1 MFCPQCG
8 QQQVSGIVRF
18 CSRCG
23 FPMDGV
29 MQLLGTGGML
39 PVYRS
44 PDEPVG
50 ISPRRKGVK
59 QGGILLL
66 SGILIVPILGLFAS
80 FSNAAFPQLLAALA
94 AIICFIGGPL
104 RMLYAALFEEGAP
117 RPMPMSMYGPP
128 PLGMPHQQQQFGP
141 PRQNA
146 ALPPPPPLR
155 APANWRGRPNT
166 AELENRPSV
175 TENTTRLL
183 DKEDRT
189 DR

>member
-8 QQQVSGIVRF
+8 QQQVTGHIRF

-29 MQLLGTGGML
+29 IHLLGSGGLL
-39 PVYRS
+39 PAYRD
-44 PDEPVG
+44 PDEPIP
-50 ISPRRKGVK
+50 ISARRKGVK
-59 QGGILLL
+59 QGGMLLL
-66 SGILIVPILGLFAS
+66 SGAVVVPILAMFAS
-80 FSNAAFPQLLAALA
+80 FTNATFLEILAALA

-104 RMLYAALFEEGAP
+104 RMLFAALFEEGAP
-117 RPMPMSMYGPP
+117 RPFRPYGPP
-128 PLGMPHQQQQFGP
+128 PPMHAPQQF
-141 PRQNA
+141 A
-146 ALPPPPPLR
+146 PPPPRPVLTPP
-155 APANWRGRPNT
+155 PARPQGGWRRPNT
-166 AELENRPSV
+166 AELVNQPSV

>member
-8 QQQVSGIVRF
+8 QQQVTGVIRF

-23 FPMDGV
+23 FPLDGV
-29 MQLLGTGGML
+29 IHLLSNGGML

-44 PDEPVG
+44 PDEPVQ

-59 QGGILLL
+59 QGGLLLL
-66 SGILIVPILGLFAS
+66 SGAVLVPILGIFAS
-80 FSNAAFPQLLAALA
+80 YMNTSPFLEILLGLA
-94 AIICFIGGPL
+94 AIICFVGGPL
-104 RMLYAALFEEGAP
+104 RMLFAAVFEEPGPSPIRA
-117 RPMPMSMYGPP
+117 YGPP
-128 PLGMPHQQQQFGP
+128 APMHAPPQFGP
-141 PRQNA
+141 HAQNP
-146 ALPPPPPLR
+146 ALQPPPARPQPG
-155 APANWRGRPNT
+155 WRPRPIT
-166 AELENRPSV
+166 AELANPPSV

>member
-8 QQQVSGIVRF
+8 QQQVTGHIRF

-29 MQLLGTGGML
+29 IQLLGSGGLMPL
-39 PVYRS
+39 YRDS
-44 PDEPVG
+44 DEPAP
-50 ISPRRKGVK
+50 ISPRKKGVK
-59 QGGILLL
+59 QGGMLLL
-66 SGILIVPILGLFAS
+66 SGALIVPILGLFAS
-80 FSNAAFPQLLAALA
+80 FTNATFLEIMAALA

-104 RMLYAALFEEGAP
+104 RMLFAALFEEGAP
-117 RPMPMSMYGPP
+117 RPFRPYGPP
-128 PLGMPHQQQQFGP
+128 AHMHAPQQFAP
-141 PRQNA
+141 PSQRP
-146 ALPPPPPLR
+146 ALTPPPARPQGS
-155 APANWRGRPNT
+155 WRPRPNT
-166 AELENRPSV
+166 AELVSPPSV